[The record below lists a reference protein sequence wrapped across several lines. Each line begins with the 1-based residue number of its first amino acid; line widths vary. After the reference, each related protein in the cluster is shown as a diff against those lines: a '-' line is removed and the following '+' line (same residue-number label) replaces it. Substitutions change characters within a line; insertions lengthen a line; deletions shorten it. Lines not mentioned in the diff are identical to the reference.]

1 MVQCTWDPNALW
13 TTTTVQDSPPPT
25 YSSVAECSELT
36 MAHFRFP
43 REASSLLEQ
52 NGCRIEVCEHVHAA
66 LQLESQ
72 YWVLAF
78 VRAGVPLSIALD
90 LQDIFENEA
99 IYQEVNDELEHRATS
114 ESPAGDESDSD
125 MTFDNF
131 IDLTLDSDS

>member
-1 MVQCTWDPNALW
+1 
-13 TTTTVQDSPPPT
+13 
-25 YSSVAECSELT
+25 
-36 MAHFRFP
+36 
-43 REASSLLEQ
+43 
-52 NGCRIEVCEHVHAA
+52 
-66 LQLESQ
+66 
-72 YWVLAF
+72 